1 MTLEQQ
7 NPVSASAPT
16 PAQRKTIQQDLFVKF
31 VDLIYEISG
40 IRFTDAKM
48 YFLASKLDNRVQAN
62 GLDGYEAYYRF
73 LLQPSSKIK
82 EHPELLNEIT
92 INETFFFRNQ
102 PQLDAFAQEILKP
115 MLAKRRQEGKMTLR
129 IWSCAAST
137 GDEAYTTA
145 LQLMQ
150 MEEASGFRIEI
161 IGTDICP
168 NAIKQAKDGVY
179 KRYAV
184 RNIPPALLQ
193 RYFTEDN
200 GNFYISDEIKRRVR
214 FTEGNL
220 MDSAKVRMLGKFDI
234 AFCRN
239 VLIYFDNASKEKVL
253 TNINHALNDD
263 GILLV
268 GHSENLYSHR
278 HLFKANKDSMN
289 ALAYHKAPPGT
300 AKLDV

>member
-1 MTLEQQ
+1 MSAEQQ
-7 NPVSASAPT
+7 NRVNASAPT
-16 PAQRKTIQQDLFVKF
+16 PTQRKTIPHDLFNKF
-31 VDLIYEISG
+31 VEVIYQISG
-40 IRFTDAKM
+40 IRFTEAKM

-62 GLDGYEAYYRF
+62 GLDGYEAYYNF
-73 LLQPSSKIK
+73 LLSPSAKVK

-102 PQLDAFAQEILKP
+102 PQLDAFEMDVLKP
-115 MLAKRRQEGKMTLR
+115 MLAKRRQQGRMTLR

-150 MEEASGFRIEI
+150 MDEAAGFRIEI

-168 NAIKQAKDGVY
+168 NAIAQAKSGQY

-193 RYFTEDN
+193 RYFVEQEGT
-200 GNFYISDEIKRRVR
+200 YSISDEIKRRVR
-214 FTEGNL
+214 FTESNL

-239 VLIYFDNASKEKVL
+239 VLIYFDNASKEQVL
-253 TNINHALNDD
+253 SNIHSALNED
-263 GILLV
+263 GVLLV

-278 HLFKANKDSMN
+278 HLFKADKSNMS
-289 ALAYHKAPPGT
+289 ALAYHKAPPGS

>member
-1 MTLEQQ
+1 MSVEQQ
-7 NPVSASAPT
+7 NRVTASAPT
-16 PAQRKTIQQDLFVKF
+16 PPQRKTIPVDLFNKF
-31 VDLIYEISG
+31 VEVIYQISG

-62 GLDGYEAYYRF
+62 NLNGYEAYYNY
-73 LLQPSSKIK
+73 LLQPSAKIK

-102 PQLDAFAQEILKP
+102 PQLDAFEQDILKP
-115 MLAKRRQEGKMTLR
+115 LLAKRRQEGKMSIR

-150 MEEASGFRIEI
+150 MDEAAGFRIEI

-168 NAIKQAKDGVY
+168 DAIKQAKSGVY
-179 KRYAV
+179 KRYAI
-184 RNIPPALLQ
+184 RNIPPAMLQ
-193 RYFTEDN
+193 RYFVEQDN
-200 GNFYISDEIKRRVR
+200 TFTISEEIKRRVR
-214 FTEGNL
+214 FTESNL

-239 VLIYFDNASKEKVL
+239 VLIYFDNASKEQVL
-253 TNINHALNDD
+253 SNIHHALNED

-278 HLFKANKDSMN
+278 HLFKTDKDNMT

-300 AKLDV
+300 AKLDI